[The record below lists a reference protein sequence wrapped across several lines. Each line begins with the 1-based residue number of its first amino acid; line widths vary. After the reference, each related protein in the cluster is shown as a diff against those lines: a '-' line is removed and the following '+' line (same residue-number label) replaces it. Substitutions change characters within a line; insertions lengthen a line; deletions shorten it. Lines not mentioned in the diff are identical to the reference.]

1 MRYLENSE
9 DEIQDFNSG
18 GKLIYQTWLLK
29 WVIVLITMVT
39 VILGVLFGVMVS
51 LKKSRAVSL
60 DEMQQFIVQ
69 PVLPQPKEPLPF
81 STMENPSIKITND
94 VNLTRSFY
102 FDAIKNNL
110 SEAKIYFRTNSIE
123 AVKGIEQKILSLA
136 ENTKDNEIVKAVIT
150 KEAPLAQLVDT
161 YKVYQYISVVTD
173 GTIKALKDEIKFIE
187 ACAIVYYGKKYSV
200 EVRDIIG
207 FAQTEST
214 FNPRAKSN
222 AMALGPMQ
230 VVFDIHYGLLKTIN
244 INSPED
250 LLTPDKGIHAGVFLL
265 SRFMKDEKG
274 SLIATTRRYYGA
286 LSSIYIGR
294 VNNYARSFIAF
305 SSGLHENWK
314 ETYTKETEGWESI
327 TNVKPR
333 ITQEY
338 KGGGGGG
345 NSGKKPASTS
355 KPAFPRGTITVE
367 RPGQK
372 PVTVT
377 IGN

>member
-1 MRYLENSE
+1 
-9 DEIQDFNSG
+9 
-18 GKLIYQTWLLK
+18 
-29 WVIVLITMVT
+29 
-39 VILGVLFGVMVS
+39 
-51 LKKSRAVSL
+51 
-60 DEMQQFIVQ
+60 
-69 PVLPQPKEPLPF
+69 
-81 STMENPSIKITND
+81 
-94 VNLTRSFY
+94 
-102 FDAIKNNL
+102 
-110 SEAKIYFRTNSIE
+110 
-123 AVKGIEQKILSLA
+123 
-136 ENTKDNEIVKAVIT
+136 
-150 KEAPLAQLVDT
+150 
-161 YKVYQYISVVTD
+161 
-173 GTIKALKDEIKFIE
+173 
-187 ACAIVYYGKKYSV
+187 
-200 EVRDIIG
+200 
-207 FAQTEST
+207 
-214 FNPRAKSN
+214 
-222 AMALGPMQ
+222 
-230 VVFDIHYGLLKTIN
+230 
-244 INSPED
+244 
-250 LLTPDKGIHAGVFLL
+250 
-265 SRFMKDEKG
+265 MKDEKG

-338 KGGGGGG
+338 KGGAGGG